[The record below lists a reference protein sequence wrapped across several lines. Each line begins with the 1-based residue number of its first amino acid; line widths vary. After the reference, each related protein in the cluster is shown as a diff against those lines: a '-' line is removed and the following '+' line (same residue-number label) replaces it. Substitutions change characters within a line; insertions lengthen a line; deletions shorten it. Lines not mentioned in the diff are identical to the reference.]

1 MRLVIGHSDDVDP
14 VDAMREVV
22 RQCTAKL
29 DGESPPIA
37 GLLFAGIDYNHAS
50 LLNVLSETW
59 PSLPIIGGTTDG
71 EFSSVSGYHDDS
83 VVLTLFCGL
92 GIEASVGVGHRLS
105 DGVRPAVS
113 EALSAA
119 TDGHE
124 ECPVVCLTIPESL
137 TANCTEIV
145 DELQR
150 GLGPDC
156 PIFGGVSGD
165 HRDFGTTYQFSGGEV
180 LTDSVPVLLFWGDLE
195 VSYGVA
201 SGWRPVGSSFIVTSA
216 EGNVVHTIDH
226 RPILEV
232 FEEHWGDSYEFG
244 VLGEFPLAVF
254 PDPEDIN
261 NFYLRAVFGVDA
273 EHGTATFAATVP
285 VGATVRLAE
294 VLRDGLLKG
303 SSSALDQAMSSL
315 TSGNPTGGLVFS
327 CAARKWLL
335 GTRVA
340 EESEVFASAL
350 KEKGIPFV
358 GWYAFGEIA
367 PLSGGGRAFYHNET
381 CIAVLFG
388 SRGGN

>member
-1 MRLVIGHSDDVDP
+1 MHLVVGHSDDVDA
-14 VDAMREVV
+14 VDAIREVV
-22 RQCTAKL
+22 RQCNAQL
-29 DGESPPIA
+29 EGDSPPIA
-37 GLLFAGIDYNHAS
+37 GLLFAGIDYDHAS
-50 LLNVLSETW
+50 LLNVLGEAW
-59 PSLPIIGGTTDG
+59 PGLPIIGGTTDG
-71 EFSSVSGYHDDS
+71 EFSSSSGYHDDS
-83 VVLTLFCGL
+83 VALTLFCGS
-92 GIEASVGVGHRLS
+92 GIEVGVGVGERLS
-105 DGVRPAVS
+105 DGVETAVS
-113 EALSAA
+113 TALDAA
-119 TDGHE
+119 LGGRE

-150 GLGPDC
+150 GLGPGC

-165 HRDFGTTYQFSGGEV
+165 HREFGTTYQFSGGEV
-180 LTDSVPVLLFWGDLE
+180 LSDSVPVLLFWGNLE

-201 SGWRPVGSSFIVTSA
+201 SGWRPVGSTFKVTSA

-254 PDPEDIN
+254 PNPEDSED
-261 NFYLRAVFGVDA
+261 FYLRAVFGVDA
-273 EHGTATFAATVP
+273 EQGTATFAATVP
-285 VGATVRLAE
+285 EGATVRLAE
-294 VLRDGLLKG
+294 VLRAGLLEG
-303 SSSALDQAMSSL
+303 SCSAIDQAMRTL
-315 TSGNPTGGLVFS
+315 PSGDPTGGLVFS

-335 GTRVA
+335 GTRVG
-340 EESEVFASAL
+340 EESEVFAEAL
-350 KEKGIPFV
+350 NEKGIPFV

-388 SRGGN
+388 NPRGN